1 MVPEPVDG
9 RPGAVLAR
17 VTRRSAQ
24 ALALAPGK
32 AVWAMVKS
40 VALLD

>member
-1 MVPEPVDG
+1 VRVRTHEGPSVL
-9 RPGAVLAR
+9 LAR

-24 ALALAPGK
+24 ALALAPGLP
-32 AVWAMVKS
+32 VWAMVKS